1 MYNLGTALPMPAS
14 RSQFDPD
21 ALPARRAHPN
31 PDMLRSRRPNLDPD
45 LIAAIANGDSSAMR
59 ALFHRHKL
67 RVFRFVMRLVGDEAA
82 AEDIVSEVF
91 LEVWRHADRFAG
103 RSRVSTWMLA
113 IARYKALSARRHPN
127 ATLDVAVAE
136 DIADDADTPEDVI
149 LRADQ
154 ASHLRACL
162 QQLSHEHREI
172 IDLVYYHGRTVEEV
186 AEIIKAPKNTVKTR
200 MFYARKQLA
209 RLVAAPRRSVG
220 QEAAA

>member
-1 MYNLGTALPMPAS
+1 MYNSGTALPMPAR
-14 RSQFDPD
+14 RSHFDPG
-21 ALPARRAHPN
+21 ALPARRAQSDQNRLPA
-31 PDMLRSRRPNLDPD
+31 RRPNLDPD

-67 RVFRFVMRLVGDEAA
+67 RVFRFVMRLVGDETA

-113 IARYKALSARRHPN
+113 IARYKALSARRHLN
-127 ATLDVAVAE
+127 ATLDVAAAE
-136 DIADDADTPEDVI
+136 DIADHADTPEDVI

-154 ASHLRACL
+154 SSHLRACL
-162 QQLSHEHREI
+162 KQLSHEHREI

-186 AEIIKAPKNTVKTR
+186 AEITKAPKNTVKTR

-209 RLVAAPRRSVG
+209 RLIAAPRRSDA